1 MKPATYKILTAA
13 LIMVCAPVQ
22 LTSSPVP
29 VQVATSYAQT
39 FSTPI
44 DLVARCSGCG
54 CRGGP
59 GWRSK
64 RTGQCVGWKNL
75 YSECGNPPSPD
86 RCTKEN

>member
-1 MKPATYKILTAA
+1 MNATHFKTLLVG

-22 LTSSPVP
+22 LQSSPVQAG
-29 VQVATSYAQT
+29 VVGASEY
-39 FSTPI
+39 S
-44 DLVARCSGCG
+44 VGRCSGCG

-64 RTGQCVGWKNL
+64 RTGQCVGWENL
-75 YSECGNPPSPD
+75 ARECGNPPSPK